1 MPILL
6 PGRVGLALGS
16 GAARGWAHIGVVRA
30 LEAAGIQ
37 PDVVCGSSVGAIVG
51 AAYASGNL
59 DAFEKWVSDL
69 DRTRVL
75 RNLDLSFRGGL
86 LKGTQ
91 FFSFMSPELPDAE
104 IGALDRSFGAVA
116 TDLVT
121 GHEVWLREGSLHD
134 ALRAS
139 VAMPG
144 LITPAEREGRWLVDG
159 GLVNP
164 VPVSLCRA
172 MGADSVIAVDL
183 NSSLLGRRGF
193 ESWGSPEPAKVDGR
207 SAGSEG
213 QEQLAAEA
221 GTEADADADARD
233 EAGAGPLAD
242 TDAVGEEA
250 QGDDEATTET
260 GRLLAAVE
268 AWARELRDRMA
279 STDTPRPAAQP
290 SLYEVLANS
299 LNIMQ
304 VRITRSRMAGDPPD
318 LLVTPR
324 LGDFALLDLD
334 RGDEAIAEGRRATER
349 ALSVAGE
356 P

>member
-1 MPILL
+1 MLT
-6 PGRVGLALGS
+6 GRVGLALGS
-16 GAARGWAHIGVVRA
+16 GAARGWAHIGVIRA
-30 LEAAGIQ
+30 LEAAGIV

-51 AAYASGNL
+51 AAYASDHL
-59 DAFEKWVSDL
+59 DAFEGWVRGL
-69 DRTRVL
+69 DRGRVL

-86 LKGTQ
+86 LKGAQ

-104 IGALDRSFGAVA
+104 IAELPLAFGAVA
-116 TDLVT
+116 TDLAT
-121 GHEVWLREGSLHD
+121 GQEVWLREGSLHD

-144 LITPAEREGRWLVDG
+144 LITPAERAGRWLVDG

-164 VPVSLCRA
+164 VPISLCRA

-183 NSSLLGRRGF
+183 NTTLLARRGF
-193 ESWGSPEPAKVDGR
+193 EVRTELEPA
-207 SAGSEG
+207 SEESEALAGSTSLERLG
-213 QEQLAAEA
+213 A
-221 GTEADADADARD
+221 GGEADANG
-233 EAGAGPLAD
+233 EAGRIR
-242 TDAVGEEA
+242 
-250 QGDDEATTET
+250 AT
-260 GRLLAAVE
+260 VE
-268 AWARELRDRMA
+268 AWARDLRERVA
-279 STDTPRPAAQP
+279 STDAPRDPAQP

-324 LGDFALLDLD
+324 LADFALLDLD
-334 RGDEAIAEGRRATER
+334 RGDEAITEGRRATER
-349 ALSVAGE
+349 ALAVARQ

>member
-1 MPILL
+1 MKGLL

-16 GAARGWAHIGVVRA
+16 GSARGWAHIGVIRA
-30 LEAAGIQ
+30 LEAVGIQ

-59 DAFEKWVSDL
+59 DAFETWVEGL
-69 DRTRVL
+69 DRRRVL

-86 LKGTQ
+86 LKGAQ
-91 FFSFMSPELPDAE
+91 FFSFMSPGLPDCE
-104 IGALDRSFGAVA
+104 IGSLPIAFGAVA
-116 TDLVT
+116 TDLET
-121 GHEVWLREGSLHD
+121 GQEVWLREGSLHD

-144 LITPAEREGRWLVDG
+144 LIRPSPRSGRWLVDG

-172 MGADSVIAVDL
+172 MDADSVIAVDL
-183 NSSLLGRRGF
+183 NTALLGRRGF
-193 ESWGSPEPAKVDGR
+193 ERGAAVEPSG
-207 SAGSEG
+207 AGSHDP
-213 QEQLAAEA
+213 
-221 GTEADADADARD
+221 ADATKPQKLGADESAAS
-233 EAGAGPLAD
+233 EASRVRMAM
-242 TDAVGEEA
+242 
-250 QGDDEATTET
+250 
-260 GRLLAAVE
+260 E
-268 AWARELRDRMA
+268 AWARELRERFT
-279 STDTPRPAAQP
+279 STESVRSPAQP

-318 LLVTPR
+318 LLVTPS
-324 LGDFALLDLD
+324 LADFALLDLD
-334 RGDEAIAEGRRATER
+334 RGEEAIREGRRATDR
-349 ALSVAGE
+349 ALAAARLGSEGGS